1 MRRSVAL
8 AVRRMR
14 VENERVPRLLREV
27 EVLDEIAE
35 DRRVLAYV
43 WARVGPSV
51 GSWIE
56 PLSVQE
62 VVLDELD
69 VRVEAQ
75 RLVVDEASPCI
86 GADHESGDA
95 EPVAVFV
102 DRRRRDMVVEAAP
115 VVPRDEDRS

>member
-8 AVRRMR
+8 AVCRMR
-14 VENERVPRLLREV
+14 VQDQRPPRLLREV
-27 EVLDEIAE
+27 EVLDEVAE

-62 VVLDELD
+62 VVLDELGVGVD
-69 VRVEAQ
+69 AQ
-75 RLVVDEASPCI
+75 RLVVDEATPRI
-86 GADHESGDA
+86 RADHESGDA

-102 DRRRRDMVVEAAP
+102 DRRRR
-115 VVPRDEDRS
+115 